1 MNEQIM
7 KILPAMNECPTCK
20 EPMVFV
26 KSSYEQY
33 QPSTYVCK
41 KCKCEISAHKMHDR
55 NSAINDCASA
65 IEKANLVRC
74 PTEKQIIDILM
85 DKEDLL
91 SDGYDYY
98 SANGVE
104 SVAKALLA
112 LLRGDK

>member
-1 MNEQIM
+1 MTEQIM

-20 EPMVFV
+20 EPMIFV

-55 NSAINDCASA
+55 NSAINDCAEA
-65 IEKANLVRC
+65 IEKANLVVC
-74 PTEKQIIDILM
+74 PTEKEIL
-85 DKEDLL
+85 DCI
-91 SDGYDYY
+91 
-98 SANGVE
+98 SAVCQCSSCVTCRE
-104 SVAKALLA
+104 SAKALLA